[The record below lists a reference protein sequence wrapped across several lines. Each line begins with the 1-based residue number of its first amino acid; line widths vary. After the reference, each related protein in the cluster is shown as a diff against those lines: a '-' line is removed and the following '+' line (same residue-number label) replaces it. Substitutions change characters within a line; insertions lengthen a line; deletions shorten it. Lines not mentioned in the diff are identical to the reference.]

1 MLVSPDEA
9 AEAAAEEQEEQ
20 QPRGG
25 RRRGRCQRGAV
36 TLGHVRG
43 DETEKRILG
52 SGGRR
57 DGVQHAWRAWTGEC
71 DSVSV
76 LMLHQSSQ
84 HVDYFD
90 TFDNKVSEK
99 PSRLFI

>member
-25 RRRGRCQRGAV
+25 RRRGRGQRGAV
-36 TLGHVRG
+36 ALGHVRG

-52 SGGRR
+52 NGGRR
-57 DGVQHAWRAWTGEC
+57 DGVQHAWRAW
-71 DSVSV
+71 
-76 LMLHQSSQ
+76 
-84 HVDYFD
+84 
-90 TFDNKVSEK
+90 
-99 PSRLFI
+99 